1 MCLYTSANIGRN
13 VRTQAESSKCLAPLC
28 QQSASISAY
37 PQVTPMEVCVTTL
50 RYTSILRL
58 SHMMGRNS
66 HKACG
71 HAGCRQPKDNAI
83 LSCSAAFQ
91 QVQSPTPAREVSEKQ
106 VEHHKDSAEKS
117 EEHPKQQINLR
128 IPAGGTH
135 QRPLLLSNRRSPQ
148 NQKKETAELLNHRG
162 WSRRPVQRAP
172 ARFEWCRLADGAG
185 EVNTQ

>member
-1 MCLYTSANIGRN
+1 
-13 VRTQAESSKCLAPLC
+13 
-28 QQSASISAY
+28 
-37 PQVTPMEVCVTTL
+37 
-50 RYTSILRL
+50 
-58 SHMMGRNS
+58 
-66 HKACG
+66 
-71 HAGCRQPKDNAI
+71 
-83 LSCSAAFQ
+83 

-128 IPAGGTH
+128 IPAG
-135 QRPLLLSNRRSPQ
+135 
-148 NQKKETAELLNHRG
+148 